1 MEYTLDKMIDADW
14 DAVRA
19 IYLEGIATRNATFE
33 TDAPSWDTWN
43 NNQRPDCRLVAR
55 SDEEVLG
62 WAVLGPVS
70 RRLVYSGVAEVSV
83 YVAAAARGMGL
94 GKALLAALI
103 DESEEAGIW
112 SLQAG
117 IFKENTASITL
128 HKGVG
133 FREIGF
139 QERKGSL
146 EGVWRDVLLL
156 ERRSQVVGA
165 RAVSNEPPF
174 VSARAGARACA
185 VPRRPR
191 SLRSRPGQRE

>member
-14 DAVRA
+14 DVVRA

-33 TDAPSWDTWN
+33 TEAPSWDTWN
-43 NNQRPDCRLVAR
+43 NNHRPDCRLVAR
-55 SDEEVLG
+55 SDEKVLG
-62 WAVLGPVS
+62 WAVLSPVS
-70 RRLVYSGVAEVSV
+70 RRPVYSGVAEVSV
-83 YVAAAARGMGL
+83 YVATAARGMGL

-156 ERRSQVVGA
+156 ERRSQVVG
-165 RAVSNEPPF
+165 
-174 VSARAGARACA
+174 G
-185 VPRRPR
+185 
-191 SLRSRPGQRE
+191 